1 MASQQRGELGPDAGE
16 GALVDLPAINAA
28 EEPADAEGEPMEVFL
43 RCALCALSP
52 LPLIWPYKSEKSL
65 CG

>member
-16 GALVDLPAINAA
+16 RALVDLPA

-43 RCALCALSP
+43 RCAPHVHLLPCHSFGHTNLKSPCA
-52 LPLIWPYKSEKSL
+52 
-65 CG
+65 